1 MDNVSLWTKVLP
13 LTEVQSIYNTGI
25 PNPTTTL
32 DLEYYFK
39 LDDYSYLLKDATGK
53 LSGGAIVNKG
63 AIPATFVSTN
73 VQLAADVVHAQAY
86 YPFGMTIAIDG
97 SEGYGYGF
105 QGQEKDDEISG
116 SGNSYTAM
124 YWQYDSRL
132 GRRWNTDPVV
142 KYHESPYACFAN
154 SPIWIIDPNGADSVK
169 VGGVWKWEVESGD
182 TYSGV
187 SGRTGVSVD
196 NLRDWTQHP
205 DKKLQI
211 GSHIELSSPE
221 YGAGDKIKVV
231 NATNETGELS
241 VDVYTDYSPAGGGR
255 GLDIE
260 VGYVDKG
267 TGYTAFRWIQAVDTD
282 YPHPAAT
289 SVPYNDP
296 ARNDDPG
303 VRLPFYWTNAE
314 IPTRGTKAGYTRFFS
329 DTPQRPIRAAGTTWT
344 AELTLVGKVGTTTAY

>member
-1 MDNVSLWTKVLP
+1 M
-13 LTEVQSIYNTGI
+13 
-25 PNPTTTL
+25 
-32 DLEYYFK
+32 
-39 LDDYSYLLKDATGK
+39 
-53 LSGGAIVNKG
+53 NKG

-196 NLRDWTQHP
+196 NLRDWTQQP

-344 AELTLVGKVGTTTAY
+344 AELTLVGKVGTTAY